1 MKDFLLSKDIYSITN
16 SINLK
21 ADSFNNKNIVISG
34 SFGFIGKYI
43 LECLIF
49 IKKEKQCKQ

>member
-43 LECLIF
+43 LET
-49 IKKEKQCKQ
+49 